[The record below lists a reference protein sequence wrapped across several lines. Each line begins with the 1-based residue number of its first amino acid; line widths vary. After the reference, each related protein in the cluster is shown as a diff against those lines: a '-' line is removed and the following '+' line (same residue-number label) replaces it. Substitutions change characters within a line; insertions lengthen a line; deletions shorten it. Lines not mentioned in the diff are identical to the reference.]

1 MPVERTYCEN
11 NKTIRIWSE
20 SRVRNNGK
28 RYQLKRKFYLH
39 YEIVAII
46 NGKIEVKT
54 YDNIDQAEYEMKNWM
69 DEIAESR
76 GIERSKWFRND
87 RAFCS
92 YNEEVGYWVLS
103 GRGIIAECYVI
114 ERGGELIEEFEV

>member
-1 MPVERTYCEN
+1 MTVERTYCKN

-54 YDNIDQAEYEMKNWM
+54 NDNIDQAEYEMKNWM

-87 RAFCS
+87 RRFALTMKRLGTGF
-92 YNEEVGYWVLS
+92 YLVETL
-103 GRGIIAECYVI
+103 
-114 ERGGELIEEFEV
+114 